1 MDEIAEL
8 LIILLRESC
17 TDEGNRQ
24 SSRRALSGGLMMGV
38 KNKANASEASG
49 KRERKVDNK
58 ARETI
63 HSNPPR
69 LWRPLQWFPTFH
81 TAPHSVGV
89 PNHSCSGSQPS

>member
-17 TDEGNRQ
+17 TDKGSSQ
-24 SSRRALSGGLMMGV
+24 SSCRALSGGLMMGV

-58 ARETI
+58 ARETV
-63 HSNPPR
+63 HNHPLR
-69 LWRPLQWFPTFH
+69 LWRPLQWFPTYH
-81 TAPHSVGV
+81 TAPHPVGV
-89 PNHSCSGSQPS
+89 RNHSCSGSQPS